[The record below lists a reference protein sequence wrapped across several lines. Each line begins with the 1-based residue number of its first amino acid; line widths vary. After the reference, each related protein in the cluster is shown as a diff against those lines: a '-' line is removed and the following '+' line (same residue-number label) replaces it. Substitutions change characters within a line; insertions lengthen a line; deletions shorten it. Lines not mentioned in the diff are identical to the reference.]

1 MSKPIPSL
9 SKQPSFP
16 LTDLIPY
23 AETKAQDMLMFLFYS
38 LLLLRAQG
46 PCIHREALRKPG
58 MLNSL
63 GWRGNKK
70 MGTLFRKLR
79 VEIVNGLVTFLLS
92 VGSDLTLILQN
103 DCARLSAPQS
113 YL

>member
-1 MSKPIPSL
+1 MTQACAKKHSNNKSNEPELNSLQNNTRGWPLRFAGMSKPTLAL

-23 AETKAQDMLMFLFYS
+23 TETKAEGILMFLFYS
-38 LLLLRAQG
+38 LLVLRVQG

-63 GWRGNKK
+63 GWRGNK
-70 MGTLFRKLR
+70 
-79 VEIVNGLVTFLLS
+79 I
-92 VGSDLTLILQN
+92 
-103 DCARLSAPQS
+103 
-113 YL
+113 